1 MRRLEVDIKLVNRKQ
16 QQTQFVKSRRVSYS
30 YSLTMSIRTQVLGL
44 VDVMMRVPPIIVI
57 DEILKIGMGV
67 PIQLGASKT
76 YTVDSEAIKSSQSDA
91 SNSADTFATIK
102 AFFGVGSEDSA
113 TTSSLTSHRNQAIL
127 EHTIENASKSAQTSG
142 MLSNNFNNIMDE
154 LANDSLL
161 ANMLSITTVK
171 FVVCLLGKSVECAEW
186 GVHRSRL
193 SPHNCF
199 ELIVLYTLSGICR
212 FLMCDLHLYVVDAAF
227 GDGIHVSNVAGTH
240 LSLLLVQCERTGADA
255 AQSVH
260 TGRSVI
266 PEHN

>member
-1 MRRLEVDIKLVNRKQ
+1 
-16 QQTQFVKSRRVSYS
+16 
-30 YSLTMSIRTQVLGL
+30 MSIRTQVLGL

-67 PIQLGASKT
+67 PIQLGASKA
-76 YTVDSEAIKSSQSDA
+76 YTVESDAIKSSQSDA
-91 SNSADTFATIK
+91 SHSADTFATIK
-102 AFFGVGSEDSA
+102 AFFGIGSEDST
-113 TTSSLTSHRNQAIL
+113 TTSSLISHRNQAIL
-127 EHTIENASKSAQTSG
+127 EHTIENASKSAQASG

-171 FVVCLLGKSVECAEW
+171 FVVCLLGKCAQW
-186 GVHRSRL
+186 AVHRSRL

-199 ELIVLYTLSGICR
+199 ELIVLYTLSGTCR

-240 LSLLLVQCERTGADA
+240 LSVVLVQCERTGADG

-260 TGRSVI
+260 AGRSVI